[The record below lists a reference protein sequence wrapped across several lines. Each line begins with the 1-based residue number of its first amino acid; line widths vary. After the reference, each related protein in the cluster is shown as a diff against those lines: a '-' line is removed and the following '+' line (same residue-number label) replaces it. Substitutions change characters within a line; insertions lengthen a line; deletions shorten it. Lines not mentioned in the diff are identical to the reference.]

1 MKKFLYL
8 SLAFSCFFSFSSCTQ
23 ENEEIAEINE
33 SIINS
38 PQKVFISEVD
48 TDSIVDSEKALS
60 VAETFFK
67 FKNQSRGVQREVE
80 SIRDVKDDNGTV
92 LFFII
97 NYTNNNGFV
106 IVSANQ
112 NYIPILA
119 FSDTGNFQFNEDIS
133 NGSALWVQQQKNIIE
148 HADSLQQDLKL
159 QYRALWSD
167 YNIKTTELEFSR
179 TDDDVY
185 FLISS
190 AIFNW
195 RQQGYE
201 VFRYSEIN
209 NTQIFN
215 DLPTDFKNAV
225 RNAVDSAHPDY
236 GGRNQNTFILRRRND
251 HMEKVEPL
259 LQTKWGQGSGFNEF
273 IPNGYPVGCVA
284 VAMGQ
289 IMKYHEYP
297 ESYSW
302 NMMNNIYATSV
313 TAQFLYEIG
322 RNVKM
327 EYKPLGSISN
337 INNALSA
344 FKNNYGY
351 SDAKIIDHSDFEVT
365 SQLRKNRPVY
375 MRGEDNNRKV
385 GHAWVCDGFFSTSPC
400 YEYSLYILEDTY
412 NSSEP
417 TELSYIYSSEGPKL
431 AYTLMLSYNWGWG
444 GENDGYFYDVKVN
457 IDGAEHNFSKDRK
470 EIINIYPV
478 K

>member
-8 SLAFSCFFSFSSCTQ
+8 FLALSFSFSFSSCTK
-23 ENEEIAEINE
+23 ENEEVAEINE
-33 SIINS
+33 SIISS

-48 TDSIVDSEKALS
+48 TDSIVDSQKALR
-60 VAETFFK
+60 VADMFTK
-67 FKNQSRGVQREVE
+67 FRNQSRGILREVE
-80 SIRDVKDDNGTV
+80 NIRDVKDDNGNV

-119 FSDTGNFQFNEDIS
+119 FSDSGYFQLDEDIN
-133 NGSALWVQQQKNIIE
+133 NGSALWVQQQKNILE
-148 HADSLQQDLKL
+148 HAYSLQQDLKL
-159 QYRALWSD
+159 QYRDLWSI
-167 YNIKTTELEFSR
+167 YNTKTIELELSR
-179 TDDDVY
+179 SDDDVY
-185 FLISS
+185 LLISN
-190 AIFNW
+190 AIIKW

-209 NTQIFN
+209 NTQFFN
-215 DLPTDFKNAV
+215 DLPTNFKNAV

-251 HMEKVEPL
+251 NMEKIGPMT
-259 LQTKWGQGSGFNEF
+259 QTKWGQGLGFNEF
-273 IPNGYPVGCVA
+273 IPNNCPVGCVA

-297 ESYSW
+297 KSYSW
-302 NMMNNIYATSV
+302 DMMDNIYPSSV

-322 RNVKM
+322 KNVNM
-327 EYKPLGSISN
+327 EYKPEGSSSN
-337 INNALSA
+337 INNALNS
-344 FKNNYGY
+344 FKTNYGY
-351 SDAKIIDHSDFEVT
+351 SDAKIIDHSDTEVVQ
-365 SQLRKNRPVY
+365 QLLKYRPVY
-375 MRGEDNNRKV
+375 MRGVDDNRNI
-385 GHAWVCDGFFSTSPC
+385 GHAWVCDGFVSTSPRN
-400 YEYSLYILEDTY
+400 EYALYILEDTY

-417 TELSYIYSSEGPKL
+417 TELSYIYSTEGPIL
-431 AYTLMLSYNWGWG
+431 DTSLLLSYNWGWNG
-444 GENDGYFYDVKVN
+444 LNDGFFYTPEVDVS
-457 IDGAEHNFSKDRK
+457 GAEYNFSKDRK